1 VCSYRFYR
9 FTILQ
14 VDPILLITFPDFH
27 ITFDVSNGLN
37 SKQKIRSIMKTIIA
51 FSILCLILI
60 SCSGMPRANEV
71 PFTLEDRDRIIR
83 TEQNLVSTRNELGAK
98 MDGMKSEMNGIK
110 SEMNAKM
117 DGLRSEMNARFEQL
131 FNFLYAIIG
140 IFTAMTISV
149 FGFAFW
155 DRKLSLAPVRKENE
169 KTITVLRELSNHIPA
184 LREILKS
191 SGML

>member
-1 VCSYRFYR
+1 
-9 FTILQ
+9 
-14 VDPILLITFPDFH
+14 
-27 ITFDVSNGLN
+27 
-37 SKQKIRSIMKTIIA
+37 MKRIIA

-60 SCSGMPRANEV
+60 SCSGMTRANEV

-83 TEQNLVSTRNELGAK
+83 TEQNLVSTRNELVAK
-98 MDGMKSEMNGIK
+98 MDGMKSEMNSIK

-155 DRKLSLAPVRKENE
+155 DRKLSLAPVSKENE